1 MKTFAIPFSL
11 PLPLSILAAAALAG
25 CVTYE
30 EAPVRQASLVPP
42 VPLATQAAAY
52 RPGTGTVERV
62 TAAPIA
68 AAGGTAGAGP
78 SERMN
83 RLTIRMDDR
92 TVQYIDTDAPD
103 IRSGMRV
110 ELTPDHFIRML

>member
-1 MKTFAIPFSL
+1 MKTLAIPYSL
-11 PLPLSILAAAALAG
+11 VAAAALAG

-42 VPLATQAAAY
+42 VPIVAQAVAY

-68 AAGGTAGAGP
+68 SAGGTASAVP

-83 RLTIRMDDR
+83 RLVIRMDNGG
-92 TVQYIDTDAPD
+92 VQYIDTDSNEFH
-103 IRSGMRV
+103 RGSRV
-110 ELTPDHFIRML
+110 ELTADRMIRALP